1 MFLGFKKSDAN
12 SKYNLLIN
20 LRSNNI
26 SFALYSENDNKSK
39 IEFVLNSVSA
49 NNTPI
54 LKTLEEGLKKIISE
68 GLVSLSEN
76 SKIAKITSVK
86 VVLGAKFYECYI
98 KDLVIEKDQPFILTK
113 DQFNKAIEK
122 HAEIISAE
130 SAGKLILERDVTNVT
145 INGYSLKNPF
155 GKKTNKLAVS
165 FYASFVEKKL
175 IEDIEK
181 VIKDQVHTKKILFKT
196 YTLNLFNVLRNGFLN
211 INNYTSI
218 DVSENQTDVFIVEN
232 NGLKYRKS
240 FDFGYKN
247 FIDEIA
253 EKCSINPEIAVSEI
267 KMYIVGELKKTCKPE
282 IDQGITDQKKKWVNL
297 FVSEIVDKQGINI
310 PSRVFLTTN
319 KKVSDIFIQTL
330 TEAENKT
337 AIFRNDKD
345 ITVINCE
352 NKHFSQQVSYK
363 DSLESDIFITIN
375 SINLED

>member
-26 SFALYSENDNKSK
+26 SFALYSEHDSKSK
-39 IEFVLNSVSA
+39 IEYVLNSINA
-49 NNTPI
+49 NNSSI

-76 SKIAKITSVK
+76 SKVAKIVNVK

-165 FYASFVEKKL
+165 FYASFVDKKL

-181 VIKDQVHTKKILFKT
+181 VIKDQINTKKILFKT
-196 YTLNLFNVLRNGFLN
+196 NTLNLFNVLRNGFLN

-218 DVSENQTDVFIVEN
+218 DISENQTDVFIVEN

-247 FIDEIA
+247 FVDEIA
-253 EKCSINPEIAVSEI
+253 NKCAVNSEIVLSEI
-267 KMYIVGELKKTCKPE
+267 KMFILGELKKTCQPE
-282 IDQGITDQKKKWVNL
+282 IENGVTEQKKKWVNL
-297 FVSEIVDKQGINI
+297 FVSEIIDKEGINV
-310 PSRVFLTTN
+310 PSRVFLTTS

-330 TEAENKT
+330 NEQDNKT

-345 ITVINCE
+345 ITIINCE